1 MKGKTWVPYSGKLS
15 REKTSRIGEK
25 YDFRGENFHGLL
37 AFAVPKD
44 ATLPNFTEK
53 TVTNSHKTAKIRKSL
68 FPRKFPTSKSWDW
81 SQQKYVASQVGDA
94 MLCSLLS
101 AGVSSAGLPGRG
113 AGGVSQYR
121 SGALYQVWYPCQGHL
136 CHQGEMMTV
145 HIRTL
150 LVCMQCGRPS
160 SFPRWISFPF
170 TLTLTWNYLQEH
182 VALWS
187 GKRFVVYAISQE
199 KTIVRVAGKRRHS
212 WRCTESKRE

>member
-1 MKGKTWVPYSGKLS
+1 MCLRKNLGNSHHHIVKGKTWVPYSGKLS

-37 AFAVPKD
+37 AFTVPKD

-53 TVTNSHKTAKIRKSL
+53 TVTNSHKTAKIHKSF
-68 FPRKFPTSKSWDW
+68 FPQKFPTPKSWDW

-121 SGALYQVWYPCQGHL
+121 SGALYQVWYSRQGHL
-136 CHQGEMMTV
+136 CHQGEMMTL

-150 LVCMQCGRPS
+150 LV
-160 SFPRWISFPF
+160 
-170 TLTLTWNYLQEH
+170 
-182 VALWS
+182 
-187 GKRFVVYAISQE
+187 YAVWQTEFISQMD
-199 KTIVRVAGKRRHS
+199 
-212 WRCTESKRE
+212 